1 MLNSEPE
8 KKMNTEFMEFR
19 DVLATLAESDP
30 DLDYTPVHA
39 DEGFVSLDIF
49 ACHYIH
55 LENDHNPTIKF
66 YLLENEDTI
75 TSKCDEP
82 SFVYHWNGSVWTC
95 RDSSGHPSVPSA
107 KLAELCLTYLRELA
121 EQLA

>member
-1 MLNSEPE
+1 
-8 KKMNTEFMEFR
+8 MNTEFMEFR